1 MARAQGDKVTAALA
15 AIAQEVLQIPT
26 LETRNSDGL
35 DFHEVS
41 VWGLRDALRRA
52 YEAGAKAAQQ

>member
-41 VWGLRDALRRA
+41 VWGLRDALRLA

>member
-1 MARAQGDKVTAALA
+1 MAKAQGNKVTAELA
-15 AIAQEVLQIPT
+15 TIARDVLQIPT

-41 VWGLRDALRRA
+41 VWSLRDALRLA
-52 YEAGAKAAQQ
+52 YEAGAKAARQ

>member
-1 MARAQGDKVTAALA
+1 MKKVQGDKVTAELA
-15 AIAQEVLQIPT
+15 TIAREVLRIET

-41 VWGLRDALRRA
+41 VWGLRDALRLA
-52 YEAGAKAAQQ
+52 YEAGAKAARQ